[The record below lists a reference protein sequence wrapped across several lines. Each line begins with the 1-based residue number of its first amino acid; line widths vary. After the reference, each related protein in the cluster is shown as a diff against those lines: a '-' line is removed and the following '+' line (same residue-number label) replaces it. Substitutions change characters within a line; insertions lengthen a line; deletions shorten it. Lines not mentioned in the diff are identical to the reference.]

1 MSSESIGA
9 RLGRWLAAHSI
20 GRKPRTVH
28 FNREI
33 VQTLERNWPDRDRAA
48 AAVSADET
56 LALAQ
61 QLAHYSPSRWNAMV
75 SAIRTVTPHGGLLRR
90 RPLRLRQFTPP
101 TQLQFAAFLA
111 ECDAAQ
117 RTQAGLVVRFLSFS
131 GLRIGEARAL
141 TWSSVFPERIEVPG
155 GIAKSGVSRSVPFV
169 PGMAEVLNRL
179 RGLSGGIGLV
189 LPRGDPRKAIRSAC
203 RRSGLPLLSAHCFRH
218 LFATRCIESG
228 VDMPT
233 VARWLGHRDGGALLA
248 RTYFHLVDE
257 HSREMASRVRIAA

>member
-1 MSSESIGA
+1 MSRETIGA
-9 RLGRWLAAHSI
+9 CLGRWLAAHSI

-33 VQTLERNWPDRDRAA
+33 VQTLERNWPHRDRLAT
-48 AAVSADET
+48 AVSADET

-61 QLAHYSPSRWNAMV
+61 QLTHYSPSRWNAMV
-75 SAIRTVTPHGGLLRR
+75 SAIRTVTPDGRLLRR

-111 ECDAAQ
+111 QCDAAP
-117 RTQAGLVVRFLSFS
+117 RTQAGLIVRFLSFS

-141 TWSSVFPERIEVPG
+141 TWSNVLPDRIEVPG
-155 GIAKSGVSRSVPFV
+155 AIAKSGVLRSVPIV
-169 PGMAEVLNRL
+169 PGMAEVLDRL
-179 RGLSGGIGLV
+179 RRLSEGVGLV
-189 LPRGDPRKAIRSAC
+189 LPRGDPRKAIRTAC
-203 RRSGLPLLSAHCFRH
+203 RRAGLPPLSPHCFRH

-233 VARWLGHRDGGALLA
+233 VARWLGHKDGGALLA
-248 RTYFHLVDE
+248 RTYFHLLDE